1 MTSYMISVS
10 FEVSCADATAAQ
22 STCRMAIEANIMSIE
37 MNLDRLGLHFTVPWR
52 LLIVLLEQ
60 GSTRAPSTAI
70 YPVASPVS
78 DGGRLGC
85 MSRLRVHPSMLNASV
100 VRLYLF

>member
-10 FEVSCADATAAQ
+10 FEVSCADATSAQ

-78 DGGRLGC
+78 RWW
-85 MSRLRVHPSMLNASV
+85 
-100 VRLYLF
+100 